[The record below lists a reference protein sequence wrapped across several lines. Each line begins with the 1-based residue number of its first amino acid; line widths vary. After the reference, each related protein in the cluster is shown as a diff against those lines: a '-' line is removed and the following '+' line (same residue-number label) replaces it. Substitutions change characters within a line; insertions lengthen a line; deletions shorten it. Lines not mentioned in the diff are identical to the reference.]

1 MANVRRFEEA
11 ERFADVPGADNVW
24 RLAVDYQ
31 LDKRQRPPGE
41 DPMGVISTADD
52 LGGGKCVNL
61 FPDHGR
67 RYGQGNLGFLAR
79 GALLNGP
86 ACNKGDVPTG
96 NTDIAEFAVRHA
108 AKLAAC
114 AAISAPVLK

>member
-67 RYGQGNLGFLAR
+67 RYGQGNLGVLAR
-79 GALLNGP
+79 GVLLNGT
-86 ACNKGDVPTG
+86 ACNKGYV
-96 NTDIAEFAVRHA
+96 
-108 AKLAAC
+108 
-114 AAISAPVLK
+114 